1 MEYLNFCLRNSGE
14 GLLGNYVRVCRTHL
28 NALTGSAPRAQ
39 QVVDPSWKIVAR
51 DFEAKEGGLAWFSRR
66 NATPKRACII
76 RVRHCP
82 PRMERQR
89 ERERERNEWR
99 ELIVLKIRAL
109 CPTPPRPVTQWRILT
124 VKSRNRSWRIVP
136 SCFSRKTRPWRIF
149 LAASARTDAR
159 FCSFPSCNVVFPLHA
174 RFIRFSSA
182 DAEFLNRKS
191 STRSKCD
198 QQTRL

>member
-1 MEYLNFCLRNSGE
+1 MEYLNFCLRSNGE

-89 ERERERNEWR
+89 EREREREKR
-99 ELIVLKIRAL
+99 EEGVNRIENS
-109 CPTPPRPVTQWRILT
+109 RPVSDSSPTGHAVTNPDRKIAESLMKDRSFLLFTKNPT
-124 VKSRNRSWRIVP
+124 VTH
-136 SCFSRKTRPWRIF
+136 FS
-149 LAASARTDAR
+149 SR
-159 FCSFPSCNVVFPLHA
+159 FCSYRCTVLFISQLQRRFPPSRSFYPILVGRC
-174 RFIRFSSA
+174 RIS
-182 DAEFLNRKS
+182 KS
-191 STRSKCD
+191 
-198 QQTRL
+198 